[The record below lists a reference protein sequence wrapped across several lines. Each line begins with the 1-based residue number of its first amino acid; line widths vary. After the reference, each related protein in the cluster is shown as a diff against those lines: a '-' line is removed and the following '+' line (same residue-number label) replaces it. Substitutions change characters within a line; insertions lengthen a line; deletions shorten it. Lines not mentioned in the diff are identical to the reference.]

1 MVTSGTFI
9 SEVNIS
15 QQALTGNLA
24 ERASAIVN
32 SLFSDSEGKLK
43 VGINYQSGQRTPEL
57 QTDDRLGLTL
67 STQVSDRILINGKVG
82 VPIGGVSE
90 TVIAGDVQIDF
101 LLNDEG
107 TLTAKMFNRENSIR
121 NFGEEIGYTQGLGL
135 SYSVDFDTFKEL
147 MEKIFIRRKDR
158 KTEDEKSE
166 IDQDL
171 IDSEPLPEF
180 VNFKT
185 VNDK

>member
-1 MVTSGTFI
+1 M
-9 SEVNIS
+9 
-15 QQALTGNLA
+15 
-24 ERASAIVN
+24 
-32 SLFSDSEGKLK
+32 FSDSEGKLK

-135 SYSVDFDTFKEL
+135 SYSVDFDTFREL
-147 MEKIFIRRKDR
+147 LEKIFKGRKDQN
-158 KTEDEKSE
+158 KNEQNSLQNNE
-166 IDQDL
+166 L
-171 IDSEPLPEF
+171 IEENPLPEF
-180 VNFKT
+180 VNFKSDDD
-185 VNDK
+185 N